1 MGIVIDYTKGFFEA
15 SPSGE
20 TVGDISTGT
29 LDLSSGNVF
38 NHTPTAD
45 TTFVFNNPPAT
56 GTAQGFTLKVTGADV
71 GTSYDLANASY
82 DSVSFSVAG
91 QDGIPTG
98 GSFNNDGTKMYVSGS
113 QYDSI
118 YQYTLSTAFDVST
131 ASYDSVSFS
140 VASQEAAP
148 YGVTFNNDGAKM
160 YLVGP
165 VSDSVFQYS
174 LSTAFDLSTASYD
187 SVSFSVSGQDTLP
200 IGMVFDNDGSKLFIV
215 GGTNNSVFQYSLS
228 TAFDLSTASY
238 DSVSFSVATEDT
250 APAGIAFNIDGTKM
264 FISGT
269 GNDAVYQYTLSTA
282 FNLSTASYDSISFSV
297 SGQDSQ
303 PYGIAFKSDGSKMYI
318 VGAGTDTVYQYSTGT
333 SGVTTFTYPASVDWA
348 GGTAPDAPADGE
360 TDVLS
365 FYTTDGGTT
374 YYGFQVGDAMA

>member
-1 MGIVIDYTKGFFEA
+1 MTIARLMQMGAAG
-15 SPSGE
+15 G
-20 TVGDISTGT
+20 TVREGW
-29 LDLSSGNVF
+29 
-38 NHTPTAD
+38 
-45 TTFVFNNPPAT
+45 
-56 GTAQGFTLKVTGADV
+56 
-71 GTSYDLANASY
+71 DLANASY

-98 GSFNNDGTKMYVSGS
+98 VSFNNDGTKMYVSGA

-118 YQYTLSTAFDVST
+118 HQYTLSTAFDLST

-140 VASQEAAP
+140 VASQEAVP
-148 YGVTFNNDGAKM
+148 YGVTFNNDGTKM
-160 YLVGP
+160 FIVGP

-200 IGMVFDNDGSKLFIV
+200 LGMVFDNDGSKLFIV

-250 APAGIAFNIDGTKM
+250 APAGMVFNNDGTKM

-269 GNDAVYQYTLSTA
+269 GNDAVYQYALSTA
-282 FNLSTASYDSISFSV
+282 FDLSTASYDSISFSV
-297 SGQDSQ
+297 SGQDNQ
-303 PYGIAFKSDGSKMYI
+303 PYDIAFNNDGSKMYI
-318 VGAGTDTVYQYSTGT
+318 VGAGTDTIYQYST
-333 SGVTTFTYPASVDWA
+333 A
-348 GGTAPDAPADGE
+348 
-360 TDVLS
+360 
-365 FYTTDGGTT
+365 
-374 YYGFQVGDAMA
+374 